1 MKKIYLRVIRQK
13 TAKLFEASS
22 LLSGVINSEKGAR
35 LRNLSKLGECFGMIF
50 QITDDILDYSGNE
63 TEIGKNIGDDLAE
76 GKITLP
82 LIYAIKK
89 GSKTQSNL
97 IKNSI
102 KMNKINELPNIIAIL
117 EETKAIELVRARAK
131 DYLLTIEE
139 TISELA
145 KTMTIVIVTHNM
157 QQAARVSDYTAYM
170 YLGDL
175 VEFGDTEQVF
185 FKPKRKETEDYITGR
200 FG

>member
-1 MKKIYLRVIRQK
+1 
-13 TAKLFEASS
+13 
-22 LLSGVINSEKGAR
+22 LSGVINSEKGAR

-76 GKITLP
+76 GKVTLP

-139 TISELA
+139 TISEE
-145 KTMTIVIVTHNM
+145 KPTIYKKMLLQI
-157 QQAARVSDYTAYM
+157 A
-170 YLGDL
+170 
-175 VEFGDTEQVF
+175 EFAIN
-185 FKPKRKETEDYITGR
+185 RKS
-200 FG
+200 